1 MLRSLKAVCLAT
13 AAAGCFLFF
22 WCGSSLLSWAVL
34 PLVRLLTAHRSAL
47 ERTRA
52 CQDIVGLGFRLF
64 LGAMR
69 LTRTVVF
76 HPRRV
81 RLVLPDRP
89 CVLVANHPT
98 LIDITAIMA
107 VHPRICCV
115 AKSEL
120 FDSVLV
126 GPLLRY
132 CGHING
138 GGDGPLDGLSVIPQ
152 AIDRLDQGHSVLIF
166 PEGTRSPAY
175 GLRRFKPGAFEI
187 CRRAE
192 VPAVP
197 VLITCDPPAL
207 LRGLSWYA
215 LLKTTSQYRIRQLPT
230 LSKDALSG
238 DSRRIAR
245 EVQELFQEQLD
256 TLRDEVSRSE
266 ESPSS
271 DSQTSHIPL
280 GEDANHARS

>member
-1 MLRSLKAVCLAT
+1 MLRSLKAFCLAT

-22 WCGSSLLSWAVL
+22 WCGSWLLSWAVL

-81 RLVLPDRP
+81 RLVLPDSA

-126 GPLLRY
+126 GRLLRY

-197 VLITCDPPAL
+197 VLISCDPPTLQKELA
-207 LRGLSWYA
+207 WYA
-215 LLKTTSQYRIRQLPT
+215 LPRKTARYGIRQLPT
-230 LSKDALSG
+230 LSKDVLSR
-238 DSRRIAR
+238 DSHQTAR
-245 EVQELFQEQLD
+245 DVQRLFRERLGAP
-256 TLRDEVSRSE
+256 RDEASRSE
-266 ESPSS
+266 EF
-271 DSQTSHIPL
+271 I
-280 GEDANHARS
+280 EDASHARS